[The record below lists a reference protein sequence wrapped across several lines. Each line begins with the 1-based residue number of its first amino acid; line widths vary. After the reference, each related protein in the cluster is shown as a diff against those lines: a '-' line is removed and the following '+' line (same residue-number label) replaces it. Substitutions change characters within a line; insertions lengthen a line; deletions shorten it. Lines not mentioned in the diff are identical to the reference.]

1 VDCQYVD
8 KPADPGA
15 GPSGWNG
22 HRPKHQPTKR
32 IHDFHQPGSCRRHRR
47 RLVRGRRRTA
57 RALAADG
64 YRVALLGRRADWIKA
79 LAIEADV
86 IDRDALVAAADRV
99 RREFGRGVIDAQLAE
114 LKDWEN
120 TSLSTDLSSS

>member
-1 VDCQYVD
+1 
-8 KPADPGA
+8 
-15 GPSGWNG
+15 
-22 HRPKHQPTKR
+22 
-32 IHDFHQPGSCRRHRR
+32 
-47 RLVRGRRRTA
+47 
-57 RALAADG
+57 
-64 YRVALLGRRADWIKA
+64 
-79 LAIEADV
+79 V